1 MSVVTLPSQDNN
13 KLLDQLKTRFKRT
26 IKWNKYRSEMTNQPK
41 TISLN
46 YLVGPTL
53 SKVNKLFV
61 LSFRINED
69 GNKDDRISFSEYY
82 LPAVGIKYFNELIDW
97 KGSFD
102 VLIKT
107 KEKTYDKVIEM
118 SKIEDCTIDNL
129 LDHGYFSRRHKS
141 VAINLSK
148 QIELEN
154 AYLKQEI
161 NFIGKLEED
170 NGATMFFIIEFQFF
184 TTFCKYYIKWKHK
197 KPNLLNDSSNE
208 ESKFPTKKWF
218 VLILSRFNSIKFEIE
233 RINQVFFIILMHLF

>member
-26 IKWNKYRSEMTNQPK
+26 IKWNKYRLEMTNQPK
-41 TISLN
+41 TINLN
-46 YLVGPTL
+46 YLVSPTL

-69 GNKDDRISFSEYY
+69 GNKGDRISFSEYY
-82 LPAVGIKYFNELIDW
+82 LPAVGIKYFNVLIDW

-102 VLIKT
+102 VLIKN

-118 SKIEDCTIDNL
+118 SKNEDCTIDNL
-129 LDHGYFSRRHKS
+129 LDHGYFSRRYKS

-148 QIELEN
+148 QTELEN

-184 TTFCKYYIKWKHK
+184 TTFCKYCIKWKHE

-208 ESKFPTKKWF
+208 ESKFPTKRWF
-218 VLILSRFNSIKFEIE
+218 VLILSLFNSITFQIE